1 MNLNLE
7 RIENELN
14 LIQDQVVFTGER
26 VSEQGKRLDAIEKN
40 HREQSEI
47 TQKCQKK
54 DRKFLARIYRR
65 QKDLIEKTETATT
78 KDELKQDIELLTTS
92 IKNLECTAERII
104 SRGATKSDIATAI
117 GNLQVTQQI
126 TQQAVVPQVGST
138 WYYF

>member
-1 MNLNLE
+1 MSLSLE
-7 RIENELN
+7 RIEKELN
-14 LIQDQVVFTGER
+14 LTQDQVVFTAER
-26 VSEQGKRLDAIEKN
+26 VREQGKRLDAIEKD

-47 TQKCQKK
+47 TRKCQKN

-65 QKDLIEKTETATT
+65 QKELIEKTKTAII
-78 KDELKQDIELLTTS
+78 KDELKREIDLLTTS
-92 IKNLECTAERII
+92 IKSLECTAE
-104 SRGATKSDIATAI
+104 GIATAI